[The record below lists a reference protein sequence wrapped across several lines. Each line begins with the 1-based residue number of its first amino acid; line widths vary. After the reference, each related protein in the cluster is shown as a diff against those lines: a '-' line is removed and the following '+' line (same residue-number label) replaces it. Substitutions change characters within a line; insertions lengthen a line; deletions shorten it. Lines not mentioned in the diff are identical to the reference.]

1 MRTRSKALVTIA
13 GAAVVAAGLLTLA
26 CTREPTA
33 EQKAADRAKLTEA
46 REKLEQQAAQMVKVT
61 KHIAVPL
68 KNLSEEQVA
77 STVAL
82 WYLAQGIALAHSPTV
97 TLPEGIATR
106 FKDEIGTVSPGLTR
120 VVDASSIPFACSD
133 EMVACVMALA
143 GCENEDPPRSEEEC
157 FESWGPCA
165 EQTMCLM
172 RELEAMRGRI
182 NDIFRG
188 LRPPKPIPWPE

>member
-1 MRTRSKALVTIA
+1 MKKLWMLIVVAIGIVVVVGLVTRDQRVDVEA
-13 GAAVVAAGLLTLA
+13 KRHAA
-26 CTREPTA
+26 E
-33 EQKAADRAKLTEA
+33 RAQFVEA
-46 REKLEQQAAQMVKVT
+46 RETLTAETDQLVKVT
-61 KHIAVPL
+61 KHIAAPL

-120 VVDASSIPFACSD
+120 VVDASSIRFACSD

-182 NDIFRG
+182 NDIFGG
-188 LRPPKPIPWPE
+188 LRPPRPIPWPE

>member
-1 MRTRSKALVTIA
+1 MVELNKHA
-13 GAAVVAAGLLTLA
+13 GISVGVVIVVGLLTLA
-26 CTREPTA
+26 CAREQPA
-33 EQKAADRAKLTEA
+33 EERAAERARLAEA
-46 REKLEQQAAQMVKVT
+46 RDKLAKEVER
-61 KHIAVPL
+61 HIAVTKSVAEPL
-68 KNLSEEQVA
+68 AKLNEEQVA

-120 VVDASSIPFACSD
+120 VVDASLIRFACSD

-182 NDIFRG
+182 NDIFGG
-188 LRPPKPIPWPE
+188 LGPPRLIPWPE